1 MLNALAQGLGELLAL
16 LYDLIPNYGVAIIL
30 LTLGV
35 RIAMLPLAVK
45 QAHIMQAARPQ
56 QERMRKLQPELKK
69 IREKHA
75 GDRQK
80 QYEETQKLFKDNEV
94 NQFAG
99 LQGCLPTLIQAPIWF
114 GMYRVLAACGSSLR
128 MKCKVGTTGTYFLPA
143 GSALKAAIL
152 AGSATFMGMRL
163 GVSPSQAFKS
173 FGPLGAAP
181 YLLLMALMGVT
192 TWYQQSQMTKAQPS
206 VDPQQEAMMKAF
218 KIMPLLFV
226 VWSWTFPT
234 GLTLYWTFSNLWTIG
249 QQYILLKKYGPE
261 APPRVQRKD
270 RLPGQAAAATPETL
284 IPPTSS
290 SPNGSAKPKG
300 SGARKKKKKRS
311 RR

>member
-16 LYDLIPNYGVAIIL
+16 LYELIPNYGVAIIL
-30 LTLGV
+30 LTLVV

-56 QERMRKLQPELKK
+56 QERMRKLQPELKR

-80 QYEETQKLFKDNEV
+80 QYEETQKLFKENEV

-114 GMYRVLAACGSSLR
+114 GMYRVLAACGPSLR
-128 MKCKVGTTGTYFLPA
+128 RKCKLGTTGTYFLPA
-143 GSALKAAIL
+143 GSALKTAIL
-152 AGSATFMGMRL
+152 AGSATFMGMKL
-163 GVSPSQAFKS
+163 GVSPSQAFS
-173 FGPLGAAP
+173 AEGPIGAAP
-181 YLLLMALMGVT
+181 YLLLIVLMGVT
-192 TWYQQSQMTKAQPS
+192 TWYQQSQMTRAQPS

-249 QQYILLKKYGPE
+249 QQFILLKKYGPE
-261 APPRVQRKD
+261 APPRVTRSEKAKTQ
-270 RLPGQAAAATPETL
+270 AAATPEIVVSERQAST
-284 IPPTSS
+284 
-290 SPNGSAKPKG
+290 NGTAKPKG
-300 SGARKKKKKRS
+300 SGARKKKRKRS

>member
-16 LYDLIPNYGVAIIL
+16 LYDFVPNYGVAIIL

-69 IREKHA
+69 IREKYA

-128 MKCKVGTTGTYFLPA
+128 LKCKAGTTGTYFLPA

-152 AGSATFMGMRL
+152 AGSATFMGMKL
-163 GVSPSQAFKS
+163 GVSPSQAFS
-173 FGPLGAAP
+173 NEGPIGAAP
-181 YLLLMALMGVT
+181 YLLLIALMGVT
-192 TWYQQSQMTKAQPS
+192 TWYQQAQMTKAQPS

-270 RLPGQAAAATPETL
+270 RVLAEPAPAPENLTTPT
-284 IPPTSS
+284 PS
-290 SPNGSAKPKG
+290 SPNGSTKPKG